1 MTDAEWTVASAAGQ
15 IRLRPECA
23 EDEAFRF
30 ALFCQ
35 SRPDDWSASGLD
47 PSLVAS
53 VMRHQFRAQAVGYRR
68 QFPGAAFDIVE
79 QAGERIG
86 RIVVDRP
93 GDRIHIVDHAIV
105 PSWRSRGI
113 GTAVMRALMAEA
125 AGAALPLR
133 LKVASSNDPS
143 MRLYAR
149 LGFTVLEQ
157 TATYLDMAWP
167 AGVVG

>member
-1 MTDAEWTVASAAGQ
+1 MTKTEWTVTSPVGE

-23 EDEAFRF
+23 DDEAFRF
-30 ALFCQ
+30 ALFCH

-47 PSLVAS
+47 PSLLTS
-53 VMRHQFRAQAVGYRR
+53 LMRHQFQAQTVGYRTR
-68 QFPGAAFDIVE
+68 FPRAAFDVLE

-93 GDRIHIVDHAIV
+93 GDRIHIVDHAIAQ
-105 PSWRSRGI
+105 PWLNRGI

-125 AGAALPLR
+125 AGAGCAVR

-143 MRLYAR
+143 RRLYAR
-149 LGFTVLEQ
+149 LGFTVLDQ
-157 TATYLDMAWP
+157 TAAYVDMAWR
-167 AGVVG
+167 AAA